1 MKLAS
6 ITPEQV
12 RRIDVLSSLM
22 LQLHS
27 KKQFCS
33 PNMRLEFHEEEVR
46 IGGEW
51 RVTMAGPR
59 LGPSGKQRLM
69 ALHA

>member
-22 LQLHS
+22 LQLRS
-27 KKQFCS
+27 KKQFRS
-33 PNMRLEFHEEEVR
+33 PSMMLEFHEEEVR

-51 RVTMAGPR
+51 RVTKLGRSLGPR
-59 LGPSGKQRLM
+59 GKQGLM
-69 ALHA
+69 EF